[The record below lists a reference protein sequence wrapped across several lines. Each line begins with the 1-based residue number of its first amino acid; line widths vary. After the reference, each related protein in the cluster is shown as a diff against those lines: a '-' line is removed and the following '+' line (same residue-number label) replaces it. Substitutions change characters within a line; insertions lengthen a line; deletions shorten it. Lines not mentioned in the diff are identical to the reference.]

1 MATISYLPS
10 AYRKLSPRELESRGL
25 SRKSE
30 RWLNTNTGE
39 TISKRAYQKARAI
52 GQYQKP
58 ELKNVK
64 KQLRVPRPQISTT
77 RTGAYTVYT
86 YKLRLNQALA
96 PQCDRF
102 AARHNSHKYYLV
114 WESLVPPEYR
124 YAATNK
130 AATFDDESSTAE
142 SIGEEWL
149 YVSIAI
155 MKGTRETSVH
165 KFIYDR
171 GYSADTSRN
180 LVCKIIIPKQP

>member
-10 AYRKLSPRELESRGL
+10 AYRKLSPSELESRGL
-25 SRKSE
+25 SRKAE

-64 KQLRVPRPQISTT
+64 KQQRVQRPQISATK
-77 RTGAYTVYT
+77 TGAYTIYT
-86 YKLRLNQALA
+86 YKLRLNQAFA

-102 AARHNSHKYYLV
+102 AARHNYHKYYLV
-114 WESLVPPEYR
+114 WESLVLPEYR
-124 YAATNK
+124 YTATNK

-155 MKGTRETSVH
+155 MKGTRESSVQ
-165 KFIYDR
+165 KFLAGR
-171 GYSADTSRN
+171 GYQPDTSRN
-180 LVCKIIIPKQP
+180 MVCKIIMPK